1 MRVGILT
8 RRYGATHRSHMLE
21 AVALLSGW
29 GVKVDLIH
37 PDERVIPLADV
48 GVEHDLYVLKE
59 KTELALGLAGSLHTA
74 GAAILNPLP
83 VSLKLRDKVTT
94 FQILLGAGVPVPE
107 TFVAAEPSQ
116 LAPLLDAGPLVVKP
130 HRGSRGEGI
139 RVVREPDDLE
149 EEPPPGPIFA
159 QRFHEPDGRDHKI
172 YVIGGEVFG
181 VRRVWP
187 ARTYAAKV
195 GEAFDVGAAM
205 GEIALRCG
213 AAFGIDLYGVDIV
226 VSGGRPIVV
235 DASSLPGFKGV
246 PDAGRRLAEYIY
258 AAGERVLCGEPLLPS
273 ATRAA
278 LPISLR
284 RRTPG
289 AAVGAPGGGPRPS

>member
-48 GVEHDLYVLKE
+48 SVEHDLYVLKE
-59 KTELALGLAGSLHTA
+59 KTEVALALAGALHTA

-83 VSLKLRDKVTT
+83 VSLKLRDKMTT
-94 FQILLGAGVPVPE
+94 FQILLAAGVPVPE
-107 TFVAAEPSQ
+107 TYVAAEPSQ

-139 RVVREPDDLE
+139 RIVRDPDELE
-149 EEPPPGPIFA
+149 EEPPPGPVFA

-187 ARTYAAKV
+187 ARTYAAKA
-195 GEAFDVGAAM
+195 GETFDVGAAM
-205 GEIALRCG
+205 AEIALRCG

-258 AAGERVLCGEPLLPS
+258 AAAERVLCGEPLLPS

-278 LPISLR
+278 HPIPLR

-289 AAVGAPGGGPRPS
+289 AAVGAPGGRPRPS